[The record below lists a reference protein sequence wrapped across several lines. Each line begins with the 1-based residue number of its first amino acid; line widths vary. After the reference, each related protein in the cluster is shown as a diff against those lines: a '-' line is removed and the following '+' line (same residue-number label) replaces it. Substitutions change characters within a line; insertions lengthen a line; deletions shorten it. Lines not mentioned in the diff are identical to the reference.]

1 MKGRMEIET
10 GNPGTVPPALK
21 AEAKK
26 RQKAKGAYLALLI
39 LSALYF
45 GRPEDV
51 IPGLNVIPLAK
62 IAGGVALV
70 ALILSLMS
78 GKHRQK
84 LALEAKYLLALFA
97 WYCITIPFAYWR
109 GGAFHTVTTRLSKS
123 IIAALLVVFLVQQL
137 WQLKRLIWVQ
147 AASVAVM
154 TVLSLAAHH
163 TPNGRLTGVLGGV
176 FENPNDLAINIALNW
191 PLCLAF
197 FFMARGVFRKAL
209 WGAAL
214 LAMLVAVQMTYSRSG
229 FLALVAACLLA
240 VWQFGIRGRRIHLI
254 FIAGLLGV
262 VLLIATP
269 GKYFSRLASIVVK
282 GETDPAGEASREQ
295 RTQLLKKSVMTAV
308 HNPLFGIGAGNCE
321 GIDGAWRV
329 AHNTYTEVAAEG
341 GFPAFILFMMLFY
354 RAFANIRNVRKSQLY
369 KENAD
374 VRILGDGLWVS
385 VLAFMAGAF
394 FASTEY
400 SMYPYYL
407 VAYTTALYQI
417 ACVPP
422 SPGKQKIVD
431 RFTSVKSGVD
441 RDVALVYASQGVRT
455 ENGNSSVEKKRPRWV
470 YKWNP
475 PTDS

>member
-1 MKGRMEIET
+1 MKSRMEIERSKS
-10 GNPGTVPPALK
+10 GTVPAAPP
-21 AEAKK
+21 ENKK
-26 RQKAKGAYLALLI
+26 RQKAKGAYLALLL

-45 GRPEDV
+45 ARPEDV
-51 IPGLNVIPLAK
+51 IPGLSVIPLAK
-62 IAGGVALV
+62 IAGGIALV
-70 ALILSLMS
+70 ALILGLMS
-78 GKHRQK
+78 GRSKQK
-84 LALEAKYLLALFA
+84 LAPEVKCLLAFFV

-109 GGAFHTVTTRLSKS
+109 GGAFTTVMTRLSKGV
-123 IIAALLVVFLVQQL
+123 IAALLVAFLVREL
-137 WQLKRLIWVQ
+137 WQLKRLVWVQ
-147 AASVAVM
+147 AAAVAVM

-197 FFMARGVFRKAL
+197 FFMARGAFRKAL

-308 HNPLFGIGAGNCE
+308 HNPLFGIGAGNFE
-321 GIDGAWRV
+321 VIDGAWRV

-369 KENAD
+369 KENTD

-407 VAYTTALYQI
+407 VAYTTALHQI
-417 ACVPP
+417 ACLRPVA
-422 SPGKQKIVD
+422 GKQKMVD
-431 RFTSVKSGVD
+431 RFTSAKSGVD